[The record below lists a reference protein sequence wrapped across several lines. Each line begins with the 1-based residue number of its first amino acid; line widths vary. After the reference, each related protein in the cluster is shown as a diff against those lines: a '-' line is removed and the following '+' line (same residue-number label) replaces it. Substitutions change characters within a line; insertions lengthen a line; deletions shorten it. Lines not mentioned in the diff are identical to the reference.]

1 MISQAPQERRM
12 SQNSVPAIVIGRLP
26 LYLRMLT
33 FLEMEGKAITSSQEL
48 ADRLGYSSAQIRKDL
63 SYFGEFG
70 KQGTGY
76 NIAFLEKQLRK
87 ILKIDRP
94 WDMVL
99 IGAGDLGHALA
110 NYRGF
115 GAQNFHIVAVFD
127 NDPQKIGARV
137 GNCEV
142 HNLTELPRII
152 QEKKIQIAMLA
163 VPAEAAQRVADQLAE
178 AGVRAILNY
187 APITLS
193 TLPRVKVYYVDP
205 VTGLQSMTYYL

>member
-1 MISQAPQERRM
+1 MPL
-12 SQNSVPAIVIGRLP
+12 NTVPAIVIGRLP
-26 LYLRMLT
+26 LYLRMLAY
-33 FLEMEGKAITSSQEL
+33 LEMEGKAITSSQEL
-48 ADRLGYSSAQIRKDL
+48 ADRLGFSSAQIRKDL

-76 NIAFLEKQLRK
+76 NIAYLQKQLRK

-99 IGAGDLGHALA
+99 VGAGDLGHALA

-115 GAQNFHIVAVFD
+115 GAQNLHIVAIFD
-127 NDPQKIGARV
+127 NAPNKVGTKIGSLQVQSIDEMPRV
-137 GNCEV
+137 
-142 HNLTELPRII
+142 I
-152 QEKKIQIAMLA
+152 QERKIQIAMLA
-163 VPAEAAQRVADQLAE
+163 VPAEAAQRIADQLVE

-193 TLPRVKVYYVDP
+193 APAKVKVFYVDP